1 MLKAP
6 IAVIAFNRPHYL
18 KCTLESLAHQSHH
31 ALNGREVHLFHD
43 GSVNPLSGRRY
54 ASDGL
59 IDENIRQFSYFFPA
73 GIVHRQRE
81 NLGIARHFDFIERF
95 FFEEL
100 ACQAAIFFEDDM
112 VVSPYYLWIMD
123 QMIAAAL
130 VNEKIGYVAAY
141 GDHRASLASQR
152 RNSSKIVEMEHK
164 WAFGLTRRQWLRQ
177 KSFVS
182 EYLTL
187 IGDTDYQQRDHK
199 KIVTWMISKGFVS
212 PGTSQDGIKDI
223 AMFLS
228 GAAKMMTYCCFGKY
242 IGRQGVH
249 ATEAFYKANGYGKT
263 RLCPSPPS
271 AFDWPSENEM
281 ARIVQTGRQSLKD
294 NLQRIK
300 ELYPHLSLP
309 TAVPHAE

>member
-6 IAVIAFNRPHYL
+6 IAIIAFNRPHYL
-18 KCTLESLAHQSHH
+18 RRTLESLAYQTHH
-31 ALNGREVHLFHD
+31 ALNGREVHLFQD
-43 GSVNPLSGRRY
+43 GGVNPLSGRRY
-54 ASDGL
+54 ASEEL
-59 IDENIRQFSYFFPA
+59 IDKNIWQFLYFVPK

-81 NLGIARHFDFIERF
+81 NIGIARHFDFVERF

-112 VVSPYYLWIMD
+112 VVSPYYLSIID

-130 VNEKIGYVAAY
+130 VNEQIGYVAAY
-141 GDHRASLASQR
+141 GDHRAPLASQS
-152 RNSSKIVEMEHK
+152 RNSSKIIEMEHK

-177 KSFVS
+177 KSLVS
-182 EYLTL
+182 EYLKL
-187 IGDTDYQQRDHK
+187 IDDTDYQQRDHK

-212 PGTSQDGIKDI
+212 QGTSQDGIKDI

-228 GAAKMMTYCCFGKY
+228 GATKMMTYCCFGKY
-242 IGRQGVH
+242 IGRRGVH
-249 ATEAFYKANGYGKT
+249 ATDAFYRANGYGKT
-263 RLCPSPPS
+263 LLCPSPPS
-271 AFDWPSENEM
+271 AFSWPSENEM
-281 ARIVQTGRQSLKD
+281 ACIVQNGRQSMKD

-300 ELYPHLSLP
+300 KLYPYLSLP